1 MCVSDESLRQR
12 SGLRSAVCLPGCSV
26 LVAACRRGVP
36 RARAPLYNPGVR
48 RPPTRDRGRAG
59 AEAGLV
65 WMIRAV
71 SRLRYVMCPVS
82 VSCLWVMSVCPVCAR
97 CVSCLSVAK
106 GVISALVCVGYHPAP
121 CKRSA
126 SVHLPH
132 GGTCATHLIC
142 ASMRSSV
149 LAVLSACL
157 FACDIIRAPAK
168 RGVLCLMASY
178 PSIASLRSSVLAICP
193 VRVRH
198 HPGPC

>member
-1 MCVSDESLRQR
+1 MFRRLVRRSSACVCVSDESLRQR

-71 SRLRYVMCPVS
+71 SRLRYV
-82 VSCLWVMSVCPVCAR
+82 SCLCVLSVGHVCVSGVCSVCVLSICRKRSDLCTRLRGISSGPLQTECECTPASRRHMCDTPDLCQHAVLCPRSPVC
-97 CVSCLSVAK
+97 L
-106 GVISALVCVGYHPAP
+106 
-121 CKRSA
+121 
-126 SVHLPH
+126 
-132 GGTCATHLIC
+132 
-142 ASMRSSV
+142 
-149 LAVLSACL
+149 
-157 FACDIIRAPAK
+157 
-168 RGVLCLMASY
+168 
-178 PSIASLRSSVLAICP
+178 P